1 MATRLDEHAVSMAT
15 HGPRIANVKERRD
28 AAAEMPLPV
37 MSYGPGS
44 HEILCALS
52 EFIIPSVIPTSVLES
67 EIQLNAFARKALYP
81 TANTIHY
88 YGSI

>member
-1 MATRLDEHAVSMAT
+1 MAIENIKNAPCGLRIKLLPRETALAHSFYRVKHIAICVATRLDEHAVSMAT

-44 HEILCALS
+44 QDIL
-52 EFIIPSVIPTSVLES
+52 
-67 EIQLNAFARKALYP
+67 
-81 TANTIHY
+81 
-88 YGSI
+88 